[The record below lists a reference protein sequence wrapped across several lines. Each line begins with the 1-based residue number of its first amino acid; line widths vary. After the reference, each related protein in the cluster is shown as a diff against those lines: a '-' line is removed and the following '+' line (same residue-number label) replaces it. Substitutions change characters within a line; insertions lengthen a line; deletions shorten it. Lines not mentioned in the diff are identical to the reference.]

1 MPQTLERVNEVF
13 RDLFDDDDLTVAPE
27 TTAADVAGWDSLM
40 HVRLMLAIEKQ
51 FGVKFLS
58 SEVSSLKSVADLH
71 RARPGE
77 IQGLT
82 SSGNG
87 GPSA

>member
-58 SEVSSLKSVADLH
+58 SEVSSLKSVADLI
-71 RARPGE
+71 GL
-77 IQGLT
+77 IQAK
-82 SSGNG
+82 SK
-87 GPSA
+87 A